1 MLYEIINYYLRGI
14 PMNRDRSSTLFK
26 QASNLIPGG
35 VNSPVRAFKS
45 VGADPLFIRKAS
57 GCRIIDEDGNSFIDY
72 VGSWGPMIVGHCHP
86 QVVEAVNKAME
97 NGASFGAP
105 TELEITLAKMV
116 VEAVPSIEMVRMVS
130 SGTEATMSAIRLAR
144 GYTGRDKILKFSGCY
159 HGHADALLVKA
170 GSGAATFGV
179 PDSPGVPADFAKHTL
194 TAEYNSLDSVKALV
208 AENKGAIACIIIE
221 PVAGNM
227 GTVPPRAGF
236 LEGLREICTNEGI
249 VLIFDEVMSGFRVAY
264 GGAQEIYGVTPDMT
278 TLGKIIGGGLPV
290 GAFGGKR
297 EIMEKLSPS
306 GGVYQAGTLSGN
318 PLAMSAGIAT
328 LLLLKEPGFYQK
340 LEEKSRMVAEGIAK
354 AAKDAGYPIY
364 STRVGSMF
372 CAFFTKEKVHDWP
385 TASKCDTKAFAKY
398 FLAMLNEGI
407 YLAPSQFET
416 AFVSAAH
423 TEADIEATISAAAK
437 CFKLIA

>member
-1 MLYEIINYYLRGI
+1 
-14 PMNRDRSSTLFK
+14 MNHERSSILFQ
-26 QASNLIPGG
+26 QAKTAIPGG

-45 VGADPLFIRKAS
+45 VGADPLFIKKAAGS
-57 GCRIIDEDGNSFIDY
+57 HIFDEDGNDFIDY

-86 QVVEAVNKAME
+86 DIIKAVQDTMTS
-97 NGASFGAP
+97 GASFGAP
-105 TELEITLAKMV
+105 TERETILANMV
-116 VEAVPSIEMVRMVS
+116 IEAVPSIEMVRMVS

-144 GYTGRDKILKFSGCY
+144 GYTGRDKIIKFSGCY
-159 HGHADALLVKA
+159 HGHSDALLVKA

-194 TAEYNSLDSVKALV
+194 TAEYNSLESVKALV
-208 AENKGAIACIIIE
+208 AANKDSIACIIVE
-221 PVAGNM
+221 PLAGNM
-227 GTVPPRAGF
+227 GTVPPREGF
-236 LEGLREICTNEGI
+236 LEGLREICTNEGM

-264 GGAQEIYGVTPDMT
+264 GGVQELYGVTPDMT

-306 GGVYQAGTLSGN
+306 GGIYQAGTLSGN

-328 LLLLKEPGFYQK
+328 LNILKQPGFYK
-340 LEEKSRMVAEGIAK
+340 ALEDKSRAVAEGIAK

-372 CAFFTKEKVHDWP
+372 CAFFSKVDVYDWP
-385 TASKCDTKAFAKY
+385 TASQCDTKAFAKY
-398 FLAMLNEGI
+398 FLAMLDEGI

-423 TEADIEATISAAAK
+423 SESDIEKTIAAASK

>member
-1 MLYEIINYYLRGI
+1 MVHT
-14 PMNRDRSSTLFK
+14 RSSALFNRAK
-26 QASNLIPGG
+26 QIIPGG

-45 VGADPLFIRKAS
+45 VGADPLFIKKALGS
-57 GCRIIDEDGNSFIDY
+57 RIFDEDDNSYIDY
-72 VGSWGPMIVGHCHP
+72 VGSWGPMILGHCHP
-86 QVVEAVNKAME
+86 QVVTAVKRCME
-97 NGASFGAP
+97 NGSSFGAP
-105 TELEITLAKMV
+105 TELEITLAQMV
-116 VEAVPSIEMVRMVS
+116 IDAVPSIEMVRMVS
-130 SGTEATMSAIRLAR
+130 SGTEATMSAIRVAR

-194 TAEYNSLDSVKALV
+194 TAEYNSLDSVKQLL
-208 AENKGAIACIIIE
+208 AENRGQVACIILE

-227 GTVPPRAGF
+227 GTVPPRPGF
-236 LEGLREICTNEGI
+236 LEGLRELCTNEGI

-264 GGAQEIYGVTPDMT
+264 GGAQSLYGVTPDMT

-306 GGVYQAGTLSGN
+306 GGIYQAGTLSGN
-318 PLAMSAGIAT
+318 PLAMTAGIET
-328 LLLLKEPGFYQK
+328 LKLLQQTDFYQQ
-340 LEEKSRMVAEGIAK
+340 LDEKSAALSEGIAK
-354 AAKDAGYPIY
+354 AAKTAGYPIY

-372 CAFFTKEKVHDWP
+372 CSFFTKGEVFDWP
-385 TASKCDTKAFAKY
+385 TASSCDTTAFATFFK
-398 FLAMLNEGI
+398 AMLEEGV

-416 AFVSAAH
+416 AFMSISHSQA
-423 TEADIEATISAAAK
+423 EIDATITAAAK
-437 CFKLIA
+437 CFKLLA

>member
-1 MLYEIINYYLRGI
+1 MKNI
-14 PMNRDRSSTLFK
+14 RSSTLFQ
-26 QASNLIPGG
+26 QAKSSIPGG
-35 VNSPVRAFKS
+35 VNSPVRAFRS
-45 VGADPLFIRKAS
+45 VGADPLFIKRAA
-57 GCRIIDEDGNSFIDY
+57 GCKIVDEDENVFIDY
-72 VGSWGPMIVGHCHP
+72 VGSWGPMIAGHCHP
-86 QVVEAVNKAME
+86 DVVSAIKQAMD

-105 TELEITLAKMV
+105 TELETTLAKMV
-116 VEAVPSIEMVRMVS
+116 IEAVPSIEMVRMVS

-144 GYTGRDKILKFSGCY
+144 GYTGRDNIIKFSGCY

-194 TAEYNSLDSVKALV
+194 TAEFNSLESVQALV
-208 AENKGAIACIIIE
+208 KQNKGSIACIIVE

-227 GTVPPRAGF
+227 GTIPPNEGF
-236 LEGLREICTNEGI
+236 LEGLRKICNEEGI
-249 VLIFDEVMSGFRVAY
+249 VLIFDEVMSGFRVSY
-264 GGAQEIYGVTPDMT
+264 GGAQELFGITPDMT

-318 PLAMSAGIAT
+318 PLAMTAGIAT
-328 LLLLKEPGFYQK
+328 LNILKSPGFYK
-340 LEEKSRMVAEGIAK
+340 NLEEKSRHLAEGIAK
-354 AAKDAGYPIY
+354 AAKEAGYPIY

-372 CAFFTKEKVHDWP
+372 CAFFTPGEVYNWP
-385 TASKCDTKAFAKY
+385 TAAACDTNAFAKY
-398 FLAMLNEGI
+398 FLSMLEEGI

-423 TEADIEATISAAAK
+423 TDADIEKTIAAAAK
-437 CFKLIA
+437 SFKHIA

>member
-1 MLYEIINYYLRGI
+1 
-14 PMNRDRSSTLFK
+14 MNHERSSFLFK
-26 QASNLIPGG
+26 QAKAAIPGG

-45 VGADPLFIRKAS
+45 VGADPLFIKKAA
-57 GCRIIDEDGNSFIDY
+57 GCHIYDEDGNIFVDY

-86 QVVEAVNKAME
+86 DIIKAVHDTMIS
-97 NGASFGAP
+97 GASFGAP
-105 TELEITLAKMV
+105 TERETILANLV
-116 VEAVPSIEMVRMVS
+116 IEAVPSIEMVRMVS

-159 HGHADALLVKA
+159 HGHADSLLVKA

-179 PDSPGVPADFAKHTL
+179 PDSPGVPAEVAKLTL
-194 TAEYNSLDSVKALV
+194 TAEFNSLDSVKRLV
-208 AENKGAIACIIIE
+208 AENKDTIACIIVE

-227 GTVPPRAGF
+227 GTVPPREGF
-236 LEGLREICTNEGI
+236 LEGLREICSNEGI

-264 GGAQEIYGVTPDMT
+264 GGAQELFGVTPDMT

-328 LLLLKEPGFYQK
+328 LNILKQPGFYK
-340 LEEKSRMVAEGIAK
+340 ILEEKSRAVAEGIAK
-354 AAKDAGYPIY
+354 AARDAGYPIY

-372 CAFFTKEKVHDWP
+372 CAFFSKGEVFDWP
-385 TASKCDTKAFAKY
+385 TASQCDTKAFAKY
-398 FLAMLNEGI
+398 FLAMLEEGV

-423 TEADIEATISAAAK
+423 SEADIEKTIAAAAK
-437 CFKLIA
+437 SFKLIA

>member
-1 MLYEIINYYLRGI
+1 
-14 PMNRDRSSTLFK
+14 MNHERSSFLFQ
-26 QASNLIPGG
+26 QAIASIPGG

-45 VGADPLFIRKAS
+45 VGADPLFIKKAA
-57 GCRIIDEDGNSFIDY
+57 GCHIFDEDGNTFIDF
-72 VGSWGPMIVGHCHP
+72 VGSWGPMIAGHCHP
-86 QVVEAVNKAME
+86 DIIKAVQDTMAS
-97 NGASFGAP
+97 GASFGAP
-105 TELEITLAKMV
+105 TERETILANLV
-116 VEAVPSIEMVRMVS
+116 IEAVPSIEMVRMVS

-159 HGHADALLVKA
+159 HGHADSLLVKA

-179 PDSPGVPADFAKHTL
+179 PDSPGVPAEVAKLTL
-194 TAEYNSLDSVKALV
+194 TAEYNSLESVKALV
-208 AENKGAIACIIIE
+208 AENKNSIACIIVE

-227 GTVPPRAGF
+227 GTVPPREGF
-236 LEGLREICTNEGI
+236 LEGLRKICTNEGI
-249 VLIFDEVMSGFRVAY
+249 ILIFDEVMSGFRVSY
-264 GGAQEIYGVTPDMT
+264 GGAQELYGVTPDMT

-328 LLLLKEPGFYQK
+328 LNILKQPGFYK
-340 LEEKSRMVAEGIAK
+340 VLEEKSRAVADGIAK
-354 AAKDAGYPIY
+354 AATNAGYPIY

-372 CAFFTKEKVHDWP
+372 CSFFSKNDVYDWP
-385 TASKCDTKAFAKY
+385 TASQCDTKSFAKF
-398 FLAMLNEGI
+398 FLAMLDEGV

-423 TEADIEATISAAAK
+423 SEADIEKTIAAAAK

>member
-1 MLYEIINYYLRGI
+1 MTHS
-14 PMNRDRSSTLFK
+14 RSHALFN
-26 QASNLIPGG
+26 QARQIIPGG

-45 VGADPLFIRKAS
+45 VGADPLFIKKALGS
-57 GCRIIDEDGNSFIDY
+57 HIFDEDGNDYIDY
-72 VGSWGPMIVGHCHP
+72 VGSWGPMILGHCYP
-86 QVVEAVNKAME
+86 AVVNAVKQCME
-97 NGASFGAP
+97 NGSSFGAP
-105 TELEITLAKMV
+105 TELEITLAQMV
-116 VEAVPSIEMVRMVS
+116 IDAVPSIEMVRMVS

-144 GYTGRDKILKFSGCY
+144 GFTGRDKILKFSGCY

-194 TAEYNSLDSVKALV
+194 TAEYNSLKSVRTLI
-208 AENKGAIACIIIE
+208 AENRDQVACIILE

-227 GTVPPRAGF
+227 GTVPPRPGF
-236 LEGLREICTNEGI
+236 LEGLRELCTNEGI
-249 VLIFDEVMSGFRVAY
+249 LLIFDEVMCGFRVAY
-264 GGAQEIYGVTPDMT
+264 GGAQTLYGVTPDMT

-318 PLAMSAGIAT
+318 PLAMTAGIET
-328 LLLLKEPGFYQK
+328 LKLLQQPGFYDQ
-340 LEEKSRMVAEGIAK
+340 LEEKSRMLSEGISL
-354 AAKDAGYPIY
+354 AAKDAGYPLY

-372 CAFFTKEKVHDWP
+372 CAFFTPHAVFDW
-385 TASKCDTKAFAKY
+385 TSAASCDTKAFARY
-398 FLAMLNEGI
+398 FLAMLEEGI

-416 AFVSAAH
+416 AFMSAAH
-423 TEADIEATISAAAK
+423 SQQEIEKTIEAARK

>member
-1 MLYEIINYYLRGI
+1 
-14 PMNRDRSSTLFK
+14 MNHERSSYLFQ
-26 QASNLIPGG
+26 QAKAAIPGG

-45 VGADPLFIRKAS
+45 VGADPLFIKKAS
-57 GCRIIDEDGNSFIDY
+57 GSHIFDEDGNNFIDY

-86 QVVEAVNKAME
+86 DIIKAVQDTMNS
-97 NGASFGAP
+97 GASFGAP
-105 TELEITLAKMV
+105 TERETTLASMV
-116 VEAVPSIEMVRMVS
+116 IEAVPSIEMVRMVS

-159 HGHADALLVKA
+159 HGHADSLLVKA

-179 PDSPGVPADFAKHTL
+179 PDSPGVPAEVAKLTL
-194 TAEYNSLDSVKALV
+194 TAEFNSLDSVRKLV
-208 AENKGAIACIIIE
+208 ADNSNSIACIIVE

-227 GTVPPRAGF
+227 GTVPPREGF

-249 VLIFDEVMSGFRVAY
+249 ILIFDEVMSGFRVAY
-264 GGAQEIYGVTPDMT
+264 GGVQELYGVTPDMT

-297 EIMEKLSPS
+297 DIMEKLSPS

-328 LLLLKEPGFYQK
+328 LNILKQPGFYK
-340 LEEKSRMVAEGIAK
+340 ALEEKSRAVAEGIAK
-354 AAKDAGYPIY
+354 AARDAGYPIY

-372 CAFFTKEKVHDWP
+372 CAFFSKGDVFDWP
-385 TASKCDTKAFAKY
+385 TASKCDTKAFATY
-398 FLAMLNEGI
+398 FLGMLDEGV

-423 TEADIEATISAAAK
+423 SEDDIEKTIAAAAK